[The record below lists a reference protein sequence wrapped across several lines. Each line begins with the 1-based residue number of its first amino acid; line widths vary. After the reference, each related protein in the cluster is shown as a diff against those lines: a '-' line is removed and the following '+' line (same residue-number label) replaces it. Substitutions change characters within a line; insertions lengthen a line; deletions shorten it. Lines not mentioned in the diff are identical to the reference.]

1 MKSSSKRKGEVRA
14 GQARPPGVG
23 QAPPPAEDRRGR
35 LSYTICAA
43 LVVLIA
49 IIYAQV
55 GTHTFLNYDDD
66 QYITANPA
74 VQHGL
79 TASALRFA
87 FTSFSPN
94 WHPLTWITYLVDISL
109 FGVKAAPMLYANVLL
124 HIASTLLLFFFLR
137 RTTKML
143 WRSAFV
149 AALFAVHPLRVESVA
164 WVAERKDVLC
174 ALFFF
179 LAIWFYAR
187 WAESQNRGHYIA
199 SVAMFAIGLTAK
211 GMLITLPFVLM
222 LIDYWPLNRFEL
234 KRSIIEKIPFF
245 VVLIPGLATTFLTQ
259 KKINA
264 IASSEHVSMAAS
276 MANAVLS
283 YVAYIGKMF
292 WPANLA
298 IPYPLR
304 LVIAPS
310 RVFLGVAVLLAITAI
325 VWAARKWHRYLLIGW
340 LWYLGMMVPVIGF
353 IQLGSA
359 SMADRYTYLPQI
371 GLTFALVWLLAD
383 KLPQSGFVAPV
394 AIVALTIVAF
404 MQTTHWKDSE
414 TLFRHSIAVS
424 DRNRIAMDMLGLHY
438 MKVKRYDEA
447 STTFR
452 EALALKA
459 DDDIALNGL
468 REAFDVNP
476 NDPARRAAEHNNH
489 AAELARA
496 GREQEALAEYNEALR
511 LDPHQYDVRMNLG
524 ALLSRMND
532 NAGAAVQFEA
542 AVKERPQSAEPHVYL
557 ALIYAGSGRN
567 ADAVREAQAAIAIDH
582 EGASRVLS
590 SALHQPMTIDEFV
603 RQLQPR

>member
-1 MKSSSKRKGEVRA
+1 MKRSSKRSA
-14 GQARPPGVG
+14 NIG
-23 QAPPPAEDRRGR
+23 QAPPPVAPQEDSRGR
-35 LSYTICAA
+35 LSYIYIA
-43 LVVLIA
+43 LVALIA
-49 IIYAQV
+49 IIYAQA

-87 FTSFSPN
+87 FTSFAPN
-94 WHPLTWITYLVDISL
+94 WHPLTWITYLIDISL
-109 FGVKAAPMLYANVLL
+109 FGIRAAPMLYANVLL

-137 RTTKML
+137 RTTQML
-143 WRSAFV
+143 WRSAIV

-179 LAIWFYAR
+179 LAIWFYAL
-187 WAESQNRGHYIA
+187 WVESKQRRHYIA

-211 GMLITLPFVLM
+211 GMLITLPFVLI
-222 LIDYWPLNRFEL
+222 LIDYWPLKRFEL

-245 VVLIPGLATTFLTQ
+245 IVLIPGLATTFLTQ

-264 IASSEHVSMAAS
+264 IASSEHVSPAAS
-276 MANAVLS
+276 IANAVLS
-283 YVAYIGKMF
+283 YVAYIGKML
-292 WPANLA
+292 WPSHLA

-310 RVFLGVAVLLAITAI
+310 QVFLAAALLIAITVIA
-325 VWAARKWHRYLLIGW
+325 WAARKRHGYLLTGW
-340 LWYLGMMVPVIGF
+340 LWYLGMAVPVIGF

-383 KLPQSGFVAPV
+383 KIPQSKFVAPV
-394 AIVALTIVAF
+394 VILALTIVAF
-404 MQTTHWKDSE
+404 NQTRYWKDSE
-414 TLFRHSIAVS
+414 TLFTHSIAVS
-424 DRNRIAMDMLGLHY
+424 ERNRIAIDMLGLHY
-438 MKVKRYDEA
+438 MKVKRYDDA
-447 STTFR
+447 SSTFR

-459 DDDIALNGL
+459 DDQIALNGL

-476 NDPARRAAEHNNH
+476 NDPSRRAAEHNNQ
-489 AAELARA
+489 AAALARA
-496 GREQEALAEYNEALR
+496 GRNQEALAEYNEALR
-511 LDPHQYDVRMNLG
+511 LDPNQYDVRMNLG

-532 NAGAAVQFEA
+532 NAGAAAQFTA
-542 AVKERPQSAEPHVYL
+542 AAKERPASAEPHVYL

-567 ADAVREAQAAIAIDH
+567 AEAVQEANAAIAIDH
-582 EGASRVLS
+582 DGASRVLS

-603 RQLQPR
+603 RQLR

>member
-1 MKSSSKRKGEVRA
+1 MKSTSKPTVEVP
-14 GQARPPGVG
+14 Q
-23 QAPPPAEDRRGR
+23 DRLVLG
-35 LSYTICAA
+35 ICAA

-66 QYITANPA
+66 QYITHNPA
-74 VQHGL
+74 VQAGL
-79 TASALRFA
+79 NASALRFA
-87 FTSFSPN
+87 FTSFAPN
-94 WHPLTWITYLVDISL
+94 WHPLTWLTYLADISL

-137 RTTKML
+137 RTTKLL
-143 WRSAFV
+143 WRSAIV

-187 WAESQNRGHYIA
+187 WVESQNRGHYIV

-211 GMLITLPFVLM
+211 GMLITLPFVLI
-222 LIDYWPLNRFEL
+222 LIDYWPLKRFDL
-234 KRSIIEKIPFF
+234 KRSIVEKIPFF
-245 VVLIPGLATTFLTQ
+245 IVLIPGLATTFLTQ

-264 IASSEHVSMAAS
+264 IASTEHVSPAAS
-276 MANAVLS
+276 VANAVLS
-283 YVAYIGKMF
+283 YVAYIGKML
-292 WPANLA
+292 WPSHLA

-310 RVFLGVAVLLAITAI
+310 HVFLGAALLIAITVIA
-325 VWAARKWHRYLLIGW
+325 WAARKKHRYLLIGW

-383 KLPQSGFVAPV
+383 KIPQSRFAAPV
-394 AIVALTIVAF
+394 VIVALTIVAF
-404 MQTTHWKDSE
+404 NQTSYWKDSE
-414 TLFRHSIAVS
+414 TLFSHSIAVS
-424 DRNRIAMDMLGLHY
+424 ARNRIAMDMLGLHY
-438 MKVKRYDEA
+438 MKEKRYDDAA
-447 STTFR
+447 STFR
-452 EALALKA
+452 EALTLKA
-459 DDDIALNGL
+459 DDELAQNGL
-468 REAFDVNP
+468 REAVDVNP
-476 NDPARRAAEHNNH
+476 NDPSKRAADHNNH

-532 NAGAAVQFEA
+532 NAGAAAQFEA
-542 AVKERPQSAEPHVYL
+542 AAKERPQSAEPHVYL

-567 ADAVREAQAAIAIDH
+567 AAAVQEANAAIAIDR
-582 EGASRVLS
+582 EGASRVLAA
-590 SALHQPMTIDEFV
+590 ALHQPMTIDEFV
-603 RQLQPR
+603 RQMERGRPRPQ

>member
-1 MKSSSKRKGEVRA
+1 
-14 GQARPPGVG
+14 
-23 QAPPPAEDRRGR
+23 
-35 LSYTICAA
+35 
-43 LVVLIA
+43 
-49 IIYAQV
+49 
-55 GTHTFLNYDDD
+55 
-66 QYITANPA
+66 
-74 VQHGL
+74 
-79 TASALRFA
+79 
-87 FTSFSPN
+87 
-94 WHPLTWITYLVDISL
+94 
-109 FGVKAAPMLYANVLL
+109 MLYANVLL

-137 RTTKML
+137 RTTNML

-187 WAESQNRGHYIA
+187 WAESRNRGHYIA

-211 GMLITLPFVLM
+211 GMLITLPFVLL
-222 LIDYWPLNRFEL
+222 LIDYWPLHRFEL

-264 IASSEHVSMAAS
+264 IASSEHVSLAAS
-276 MANAVLS
+276 VANAVLS
-283 YVAYIGKMF
+283 YIAYIGKML
-292 WPANLA
+292 WPTSLA

-310 RVFLGVAVLLAITAI
+310 KVFLGAALLLAITAV
-325 VWAARKWHRYLLIGW
+325 VWAARKRHRYLLAGW

-383 KLPQSGFVAPV
+383 KIPQSRFVAPI
-394 AIVALTIVAF
+394 AIAALMVVAF
-404 MQTTHWKDSE
+404 VQTSYWKDSE

-424 DRNRIAMDMLGLHY
+424 DRNRIAIDMLGLHY
-438 MKVKRYDEA
+438 MKAKRFEEA
-447 STTFR
+447 ASTFR

-459 DDDIALNGL
+459 DDQIAQNGL
-468 REAFDVNP
+468 REAGDV
-476 NDPARRAAEHNNH
+476 AAQHNNH
-489 AAELARA
+489 AAMLARE

-532 NAGAAVQFEA
+532 NAGAAAQFEA
-542 AVKERPQSAEPHVYL
+542 AAKERPQSAEPHVYL

-567 ADAVREAQAAIAIDH
+567 DAAIQEANAAIAIDR

-590 SALHQPMTIDEFV
+590 SALHQPMTIDDFV
-603 RQLQPR
+603 RQMRR

>member
-1 MKSSSKRKGEVRA
+1 MKSSSKRKGEVR
-14 GQARPPGVG
+14 VG
-23 QAPPPAEDRRGR
+23 QAPSPAEGGEDRRGR

-66 QYITANPA
+66 QYITENPA

-79 TASALRFA
+79 TAGALRFA
-87 FTSFSPN
+87 FTSFAPN
-94 WHPLTWITYLVDISL
+94 WHPLTWITYLLDISL

-137 RTTKML
+137 RTTQML
-143 WRSAFV
+143 WRSAIA

-187 WAESQNRGHYIA
+187 WAESRNRGHYIA

-234 KRSIIEKIPFF
+234 KRSIMEKIPFF
-245 VVLIPGLATTFLTQ
+245 IVLIPGLATTFLTQ

-264 IASSEHVSMAAS
+264 IASSEHVSLAAS

-283 YVAYIGKMF
+283 YVAYLGKMF
-292 WPANLA
+292 WPSKLA

-310 RVFLGVAVLLAITAI
+310 QVFLGAIVLLAITAI
-325 VWAARKWHRYLLIGW
+325 AWAARKRHRYLLIGW

-383 KLPQSGFVAPV
+383 KIPQSRFVAPI

-404 MQTTHWKDSE
+404 LQTSYWKDSE

-424 DRNRIAMDMLGLHY
+424 DRNRIAIDMLGLHY

-447 STTFR
+447 SSTFR
-452 EALALKA
+452 EALTLKA

-476 NDPARRAAEHNNH
+476 NDPARRAADHNNH

-557 ALIYAGSGRN
+557 ALIYAGSGQN
-567 ADAVREAQAAIAIDH
+567 AEAVREANAARAIDRDD
-582 EGASRVLS
+582 ASRVL
-590 SALHQPMTIDEFV
+590 AAAIHQPLTIDEFIGQM
-603 RQLQPR
+603 RR

>member
-1 MKSSSKRKGEVRA
+1 MKSSSKRKGEGGTTGASPVEKPR
-14 GQARPPGVG
+14 QARAPVAPPGDYV
-23 QAPPPAEDRRGR
+23 
-35 LSYTICAA
+35 ICAA

-66 QYITANPA
+66 QYITENPA
-74 VQHGL
+74 VHAGL

-87 FTSFSPN
+87 FTSFAPN
-94 WHPLTWITYLVDISL
+94 WHPLTWITYLLDISL

-137 RTTKML
+137 RTTKMV

-211 GMLITLPFVLM
+211 GMLITLPFVLL

-234 KRSIIEKIPFF
+234 KRSVIEKIPFF

-264 IASSEHVSMAAS
+264 IASSEHVSLAAS
-276 MANAVLS
+276 VANAVLS

-292 WPANLA
+292 WPSSLA

-310 RVFLGVAVLLAITAI
+310 RVFLGAAVLLAITAI
-325 VWAARKWHRYLLIGW
+325 VWAARKRHRYLLTGW
-340 LWYLGMMVPVIGF
+340 LWYLGMAVPVIGF

-383 KLPQSGFVAPV
+383 KIPQSGFVAPV
-394 AIVALTIVAF
+394 VIVALTTVAF
-404 MQTTHWKDSE
+404 LQTSYWKDSE
-414 TLFRHSIAVS
+414 TLFKHSIAVS
-424 DRNRIAMDMLGLHY
+424 NRNRIAMDMLGLHY
-438 MKVKRYDEA
+438 MKAKRYEEA
-447 STTFR
+447 SSTFR
-452 EALALKA
+452 EALTLKA

-476 NDPARRAAEHNNH
+476 NDPSRRAAEHNNH

-532 NAGAAVQFEA
+532 NAGAAMQFEA

-557 ALIYAGSGRN
+557 ALIYAGGGRN
-567 ADAVREAQAAIAIDH
+567 AEAVQEANAAIAINRED
-582 EGASRVLS
+582 ASRVLS
-590 SALHQPMTIDEFV
+590 SALHQPLTIDEFV
-603 RQLQPR
+603 RQLQR

>member
-1 MKSSSKRKGEVRA
+1 MRMKSSSKRKGEVR
-14 GQARPPGVG
+14 VG

-66 QYITANPA
+66 QYITENPA
-74 VQHGL
+74 VQAGL

-87 FTSFSPN
+87 FTSFAPN
-94 WHPLTWITYLVDISL
+94 WHPLTWITYLLDISL

-211 GMLITLPFVLM
+211 GMLITLPFVLL

-234 KRSIIEKIPFF
+234 KRSVIEKIPFF

-264 IASSEHVSMAAS
+264 IASSEHVSLAAS

-292 WPANLA
+292 WPSNLA

-310 RVFLGVAVLLAITAI
+310 QVFLGAAVLLAITAI
-325 VWAARKWHRYLLIGW
+325 VWAARKRHRYLLIGW

-383 KLPQSGFVAPV
+383 KIPQSRFVAPV
-394 AIVALTIVAF
+394 AIVALTIIAF
-404 MQTTHWKDSE
+404 MQTTYWKDSE

-424 DRNRIAMDMLGLHY
+424 DRNRIAIDMLGLHY
-438 MKVKRYDEA
+438 MKAKRYDEA
-447 STTFR
+447 SSTFR
-452 EALALKA
+452 EALTLKA
-459 DDDIALNGL
+459 DDELALNGL
-468 REAFDVNP
+468 AEAVDVNP
-476 NDPARRAAEHNNH
+476 NDPSKRAAQHNNQ
-489 AAELARA
+489 AAALARA
-496 GREQEALAEYNEALR
+496 GHEQEALAEYNEALR

-532 NAGAAVQFEA
+532 NSGAAVQFEA

-567 ADAVREAQAAIAIDH
+567 AEAIREANAAIAIDR

-603 RQLQPR
+603 QQLQR